1 MPDKLTL
8 ITDLES
14 LSYEDAIAFIN
25 DLPFAYYR
33 ADLDGHVLAA
43 SSNAVQMFGYGRVE
57 EIMNVKLGDYYV
69 EPDGRERFMAALAE
83 GEGAVDNFEAEMRG
97 PKGNFWVATTAKLIY
112 DAQNI
117 PIAIEGLTRDI
128 SEQRKILQNLGQD
141 ARFFE
146 AFASAADLGV
156 AILKTSGQVVF
167 ANQQVLDF
175 LGVSRTDLEARNII
189 TTLEPELRS
198 IVETSIAKVLSGSP

>member
-69 EPDGRERFMAALAE
+69 EPEIGRAH
-83 GEGAVDNFEAEMRG
+83 V
-97 PKGNFWVATTAKLIY
+97 
-112 DAQNI
+112 
-117 PIAIEGLTRDI
+117 
-128 SEQRKILQNLGQD
+128 
-141 ARFFE
+141 
-146 AFASAADLGV
+146 
-156 AILKTSGQVVF
+156 
-167 ANQQVLDF
+167 
-175 LGVSRTDLEARNII
+175 
-189 TTLEPELRS
+189 
-198 IVETSIAKVLSGSP
+198 

>member
-8 ITDLES
+8 ITDLET

-25 DLPFAYYR
+25 DLPFSYYR

-43 SSNAVQMFGYGRVE
+43 SSNAVQMFGYDCVE

-97 PKGNFWVATTAKLIY
+97 PK
-112 DAQNI
+112 
-117 PIAIEGLTRDI
+117 
-128 SEQRKILQNLGQD
+128 
-141 ARFFE
+141 
-146 AFASAADLGV
+146 
-156 AILKTSGQVVF
+156 
-167 ANQQVLDF
+167 
-175 LGVSRTDLEARNII
+175 
-189 TTLEPELRS
+189 
-198 IVETSIAKVLSGSP
+198 